1 MKNENIDSLL
11 KRAMRCTYTPD
22 AELVKKL
29 KNDVKERPIV
39 KKGKYSF
46 STAAAIILACIV
58 LATAAFAAWKLLN
71 PGEVAEQFENHT
83 LSAAFDSDT
92 AININESVTSG
103 DYIFSLLAVVT
114 GEDITDMPYYS
125 ADVQNERTYAV
136 VAIQRADGMPMPASQ
151 DDEYGQVPF
160 FASPLVRGQNP
171 ALVNAVTMNGGYTET
186 VADGVMY
193 RIVTCDGV
201 SMFADR
207 GLYFGI
213 CTENFINRDTF
224 VFDEETGE
232 ISVNPDYDGASAL
245 FDLPLDPS
253 LADPEK
259 AEQYLNDMFAP
270 PGEAESGDVPDSP
283 NWWDA
288 VDWDTAVPVESTV
301 KELAVDEDGYINFS
315 WETEGYGGGTI
326 IRSAADCF
334 TDDQTDQSNVGDY
347 MRSEGPDGT
356 TIYAVRLTKDADGT
370 IRGMIV
376 VPEEMPEISAWVPVE
391 E

>member
-11 KRAMRCTYTPD
+11 KRALRCTYTPD
-22 AELVKKL
+22 AELVKKV

-39 KKGKYSF
+39 KKTKYSF
-46 STAAAIILACIV
+46 STAAAIVLACIV

-103 DYIFSLLAVVT
+103 GYIFTLLAVVT

-125 ADVQNERTYAV
+125 EDVQDERTYAV
-136 VAIQRADGMPMPASQ
+136 VAIQRADGTPMPATQ
-151 DDEYGQVPF
+151 DDEYGQEPF

-171 ALVNAVTMNGGYTET
+171 AQVNAVTMNGGYSET
-186 VADGVMY
+186 VVDGAMY

-213 CTENFINRDTF
+213 CTERFINRDTF
-224 VFDEETGE
+224 AFDEETGE
-232 ISVNPDYDGASAL
+232 ISVNPDYKGASAI

-259 AEQYLNDMFAP
+259 AEQYLNDLFAP
-270 PGEAESGDVPDSP
+270 SDEAESGDTS
-283 NWWDA
+283 DA
-288 VDWDTAVPVESTV
+288 PGLWGSVDWDAAVPVESTV
-301 KELAVDEDGYINFS
+301 KELTVDEDGLIHYS
-315 WETEGYGGGTI
+315 WESEGYGGGTI
-326 IRSAADCF
+326 SRIYEQCF
-334 TDDQTDQSNVGDY
+334 TDEPTAQSDVGDY
-347 MRSEGPDGT
+347 MGSEGSDGI

-370 IRGMIV
+370 IKGMIV
-376 VPEEMPEISAWVPVE
+376 VPEEMPEISAWEPME
-391 E
+391 